1 MSNRSISP
9 RAAESRGRL
18 RGGTALT
25 VTSCPLFFARLWS
38 KWLRLEQPGIL
49 RTGPVC
55 PPPVGPYAIGLLN
68 PHHWGGQHELNN
80 ETVNEIT
87 LEVTRVVIAIGVFA
101 IGVELPKVSA
111 VEPRNWL
118 QIASGLTHEYRR
130 TGLFEETLEIVGHAL
145 GTWNGRE

>member
-1 MSNRSISP
+1 MPFILCSFVVEM
-9 RAAESRGRL
+9 AASETTWNPSHWTYFL
-18 RGGTALT
+18 A
-25 VTSCPLFFARLWS
+25 PA
-38 KWLRLEQPGIL
+38 
-49 RTGPVC
+49 
-55 PPPVGPYAIGLLN
+55 GPYAIGLLN